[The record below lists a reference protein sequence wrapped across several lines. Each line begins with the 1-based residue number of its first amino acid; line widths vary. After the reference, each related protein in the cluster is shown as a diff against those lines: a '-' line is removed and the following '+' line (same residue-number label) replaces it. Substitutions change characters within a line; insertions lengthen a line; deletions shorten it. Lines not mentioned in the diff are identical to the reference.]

1 MDTSWAQNWEER
13 KKKKK
18 RKKGYLM
25 VDSVR
30 IKMCLFCSNSNLKNI
45 SSDQQR
51 LKEADIYI
59 LLWLVLVKDFSRYPE
74 RLLVCHNIF
83 YQNNGAPSTV
93 TSCVLVYTFCV
104 LECTHT
110 FLLCAR
116 VHKYA
121 HTHTPP
127 HTHTHK
133 HRHTEI
139 EREKWSGWG
148 RFNKWHGEL
157 GVNLKVCHSPWII
170 RWPQQTAGWVT
181 HGFVNTRQE
190 GAWTK
195 AAHLPHVS
203 TDAGMSEKMTWT
215 AIFSSNT
222 HWPQSPAWSCSVV
235 DSDSSLRRVV
245 AVYSFTDNGRDHQ
258 HIRFSLISLWF
269 TKQH

>member
-1 MDTSWAQNWEER
+1 M
-13 KKKKK
+13 KHLKK
-18 RKKGYLM
+18 REWQRHR
-25 VDSVR
+25 DSDWDR
-30 IKMCLFCSNSNLKNI
+30 
-45 SSDQQR
+45 Q
-51 LKEADIYI
+51 
-59 LLWLVLVKDFSRYPE
+59 
-74 RLLVCHNIF
+74 
-83 YQNNGAPSTV
+83 
-93 TSCVLVYTFCV
+93 
-104 LECTHT
+104 TH
-110 FLLCAR
+110 R
-116 VHKYA
+116 DW
-121 HTHTPP
+121 
-127 HTHTHK
+127 
-133 HRHTEI
+133 
-139 EREKWSGWG
+139 ERERWSGWG

-222 HWPQSPAWSCSVV
+222 HRPQSPAWSCSVV
-235 DSDSSLRRVV
+235 DFDSSLRRVV
-245 AVYSFTDNGRDHQ
+245 AVCSFTDNGRDHQ